1 MLGCLIVVCTRV
13 FIECVRVFNCCVTRV
28 FVLGCLLGVTGCLL
42 CAGVRVFVGCVL
54 TSHSS
59 SYFLWPGS
67 SRCLPRLGKV

>member
-1 MLGCLIVVCTRV
+1 MLGRLLCTRV
-13 FIECVRVFNCCVTRV
+13 FIECVRVFNCCVTRM

-42 CAGVRVFVGCVL
+42 CAGVRVLVRCVL
-54 TSHSS
+54 TSHS